1 MRKDRNCGAY
11 ASAPM
16 NGPMMMPYPMM
27 GPMPMGMPTPTQ
39 TSCSCSCDNNNGELL
54 QIKQQLN
61 SLENF
66 IKNEMNSKK
75 IVARVKK
82 EPVFIPIMARI
93 SIPFNLESRDG
104 KENKISKKEE
114 KVKEHLEE
122 MSEITRHLSYNDINL
137 LKADMQGKAKKQ
149 EKEEQ
154 IEEQKERQE

>member
-61 SLENF
+61 SLER
-66 IKNEMNSKK
+66 
-75 IVARVKK
+75 RVS
-82 EPVFIPIMARI
+82 M
-93 SIPFNLESRDG
+93 L
-104 KENKISKKEE
+104 ENKP
-114 KVKEHLEE
+114 
-122 MSEITRHLSYNDINL
+122 TPYNHNNYDSNVQMI
-137 LKADMQGKAKKQ
+137 
-149 EKEEQ
+149 
-154 IEEQKERQE
+154 